1 MKLNKPALL
10 RVVAALAII
19 FIFTAGTHQLR
30 KGPGAAP
37 DFPCGPQASGEVDIA
52 IGQGATG
59 SEIAKQLFDLQVVK
73 SSSAFFRLAV
83 SDQRSQRIAPGSHRV
98 QVNLCAKDALDQL
111 LDPKRIVNLISIVE
125 GAWNSEIFEE
135 MVKSGFTKDEV
146 NDAIKQSQLPPNF
159 KSLEGLL
166 FPAQYSFADGTS
178 AQGAISAMVDRALLE
193 MTAAGFTDAGG
204 KYSPQQLLVMAS
216 IIQAEGEP
224 SNFEKVSRVIHNRL
238 EKGIPLQMDSTVHYV
253 MKSRGNIFLS
263 TKSTLIQ
270 SQYNTYRRYGL
281 PPGPIGNPGAAAM
294 LAAAN
299 PAPGNWTYFITV
311 APGDTRFTDNLD
323 QFNVWKAEYKKNLR
337 AGAFGSAK

>member
-10 RVVAALAII
+10 RVVAAFAII

-37 DFPCGPQASGEVDIA
+37 DFPCGPQTSGEVDIS

-73 SSSAFFRLAV
+73 SSSVFFRLAV

-125 GAWNSEIFEE
+125 GAWNSEIFEQ
-135 MVKSGFTKDEV
+135 MVKSGFTRVEV
-146 NDAIKQSQLPPNF
+146 NDAIKQIQLPPNF

-178 AQGAISAMVDRALLE
+178 AQSAISAMVDRALLE
-193 MTAAGFTDAGG
+193 MTAARFTEAGG

-294 LAAAN
+294 LAATN